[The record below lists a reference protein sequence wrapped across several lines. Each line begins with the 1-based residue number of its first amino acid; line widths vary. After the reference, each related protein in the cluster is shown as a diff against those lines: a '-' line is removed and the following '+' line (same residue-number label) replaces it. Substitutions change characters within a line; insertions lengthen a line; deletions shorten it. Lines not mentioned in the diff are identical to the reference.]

1 MQDKKGLASAE
12 PFLFSNLMK
21 RFMRFFYGL
30 LYHPF
35 AFTYD
40 LVAAA
45 VSFGHWNEWVKSVLP
60 FLAGTRILELGH
72 GPGHLQRI
80 LLDRGLFPVAIDE
93 SAQMG
98 RLARRRLGQ
107 SQQLTRGISQKLPY
121 RDHSFDTVVA
131 TFPSEYIFDANTL
144 SEVGRCLSDG
154 GRFVVLP
161 AAWPGH
167 WFLRWLYRVTGES
180 PAALNEALLTRIGQP
195 FRNAGF
201 KTDLR
206 VIEVKSGT
214 VLIITAHT

>member
-1 MQDKKGLASAE
+1 MQ
-12 PFLFSNLMK
+12 
-21 RFMRFFYGL
+21 RFMRFFFNL

-45 VSFGHWNEWVKSVLP
+45 VSFGHWNDWVLSVLP
-60 FLAGTRILELGH
+60 FLTGTRLLELGH

-98 RLARRRLGQ
+98 RLARRRLGH
-107 SQQLTRGISQKLPY
+107 SQRLARGIAQRLPY
-121 RDHSFDTVVA
+121 PDHSFDTVVA
-131 TFPSEYIFDANTL
+131 TFPSEYIFSVDTL

-161 AAWPGH
+161 AAWPGN
-167 WFLRWLYRVTGES
+167 WFLKWLYRVTGES
-180 PAALNEALLTRIGQP
+180 PAALNEDLLSRFRQP
-195 FRNAGF
+195 LSQAGF
-201 KTDLR
+201 KTDIQI
-206 VIEVKSGT
+206 IEVKSGT
-214 VLIITAHT
+214 VVMIIAQT